1 MVQGVIF
8 DMDGLMF
15 DTERLWDIYWK
26 QACEQM
32 GVPCKE
38 GLTEAIR
45 GSSGETL
52 YKILRSFYGEDFDAE
67 GMEKIAYAISEKELA
82 NPAPKKAGLDELMD
96 WLDAHHIPMAVA
108 SGSKGYVV
116 QKNLANWN
124 LTPRFKAVITGD
136 MVPETKPSPAVFLL
150 AAQKLGTLPEQTLV
164 LEDSYNGIRAGAAGG
179 FITVMV
185 PDLCPVTDE
194 MRQLYTAECKDLH
207 EVCQLLN
214 ERKL

>member
-26 QACEQM
+26 QACTEM

-52 YKILRSFYGEDFDAE
+52 YKILRSFYGEDFDGE
-67 GMEKIAYAISEKELA
+67 GMEKIAYAISEKDLA
-82 NPAPKKAGLDELMD
+82 NPAPKKTGLDELMD

-108 SGSKGYVV
+108 SGNKGYIVRRT
-116 QKNLANWN
+116 LDNWN
-124 LTPRFKAVITGD
+124 LIPRFKAVITGD
-136 MVPETKPSPAVFLL
+136 MVPETKPSPAVFRL
-150 AAQKLGTLPEQTLV
+150 AAQKLGTQPEHTLV

-179 FITVMV
+179 FIIVMV

-207 EVCQLLN
+207 EVRRLLN
-214 ERKL
+214 ENKL

>member
-1 MVQGVIF
+1 MVEGVIF

-15 DTERLWDIYWK
+15 DTERLWDGYWK
-26 QACEQM
+26 QACAEM

-52 YKILRSFYGEDFDAE
+52 YKILRSYYGEDFDAE
-67 GMEKIAYAISEKELA
+67 GMEKIGYAISDKA
-82 NPAPKKAGLDELMD
+82 SADPAPKKAGLDELMD
-96 WLDAHHIPMAVA
+96 WLDEHHIPMAVA
-108 SGSKGYVV
+108 SGNKGYLVR
-116 QKNLANWN
+116 QNLDNWN
-124 LTPRFKAVITGD
+124 LIPRFKAVITGD
-136 MVPETKPSPAVFLL
+136 MVPETKPSPAVFQL
-150 AAQKLGTLPEQTLV
+150 AAQKLGTQPEHTLV

-207 EVCQLLN
+207 EVCRLLN
-214 ERKL
+214 ENKL